1 VGDLTKLIDKIKEM
15 DKENSLIKID
25 LIKNS
30 IEYNEKFFKLHERIG
45 ELSKEEVVRAFLVV
59 KLYTNFGYSK
69 EQSIELEKRYTIGRP
84 LKKGAKI
91 DVFVNKNGN
100 PFMMFEVKE
109 PEKYEGEMDDAIKE
123 QLFKVA
129 PGIDAGKNTLKY
141 LIYYTS
147 YISDE
152 DKVTEKIVT
161 IDFKKFKTYE
171 EWESAGKPNLM
182 AIPKDYGVV
191 RKPVFV
197 KNSESDIRVDVTKDE
212 LDRIRLNIHNIL
224 WAGGKYHIE
233 LFFNLMGILLA
244 KIYDERET
252 EAGKAYGFQVFYED
266 GEPESP
272 EKVYTRINELY
283 KKALKDYL
291 GYSDEDLKKVKEIVF
306 DPPKV
311 KYVVEILQGISLI
324 SNKYDI
330 LGDFFEKVVRN
341 EFKQSKGQY
350 LTHTNLV
357 NFIIRAL
364 DIENL
369 ALHLINEEK
378 RLPYIIDPACGSG
391 TFLIESMKLITQHIL
406 QNREKLR
413 KSTSVLEFVD
423 VMFPPNR
430 RNAWANRYIYGIE
443 INLDLA
449 TATKVNMVGHGDG
462 SANIESKDA
471 LIDFQEYTKDLL
483 QVSKTSEIYP
493 KPVNEQFDVVI
504 SNPPFSVTIDR
515 DTAKNLPKVF
525 MWGER
530 IAEQLKKAK
539 KKMEVST
546 ENLFIERW
554 YQLLR
559 PKGRLGVVLPESVFD
574 VTANKYVRL
583 FLYKYFWIKA
593 IVSLP
598 DLAFQPYTP
607 TKTSLLF
614 AQKKTPE
621 EVKEWDKLWNTYLN
635 EYHSLRKR
643 IEDLFKVRKGVLDY
657 EKSQKELVD
666 SLKELLGDNFDD
678 KDGDLDIRELK
689 EKYAEEIELADQDWW
704 VFRKI
709 SQRLNYKIFMAH
721 VDEIGYKRGL
731 RGEEERENQLFQVD
745 QNGNI
750 IIDTENPKKVLD
762 YLRRDVNGANRCQFF
777 RFSFR
782 F

>member
-614 AQKKTPE
+614 AQKK
-621 EVKEWDKLWNTYLN
+621 
-635 EYHSLRKR
+635 H
-643 IEDLFKVRKGVLDY
+643 
-657 EKSQKELVD
+657 
-666 SLKELLGDNFDD
+666 
-678 KDGDLDIRELK
+678 
-689 EKYAEEIELADQDWW
+689 
-704 VFRKI
+704 
-709 SQRLNYKIFMAH
+709 
-721 VDEIGYKRGL
+721 
-731 RGEEERENQLFQVD
+731 
-745 QNGNI
+745 
-750 IIDTENPKKVLD
+750 PKKS
-762 YLRRDVNGANRCQFF
+762 RNGINYGIHT
-777 RFSFR
+777 
-782 F
+782 

>member
-15 DKENSLIKID
+15 DKEDSLVKID

-30 IEYNEKFFKLHERIG
+30 IEYNEKFVKLHERIS

-109 PEKYEGEMDDAIKE
+109 PEKYWGEMDDAIKE

-147 YISDE
+147 YVSDE
-152 DKVTEKIVT
+152 DEVKENIFT
-161 IDFKKFKTYE
+161 IDFEKFKTYE
-171 EWESAGKPNLM
+171 EWESAGKPYLT
-182 AIPKDYGVV
+182 AIPRDYGVV
-191 RKPVFV
+191 RKPVFI

-244 KIYDERET
+244 KIYGEKET

-272 EKVYTRINELY
+272 EKVYTRINDLY

-311 KYVVEILQGISLI
+311 KYVVELLQGISLI

-369 ALHLINEEK
+369 AIHLINEEK

-391 TFLIESMKLITQHIL
+391 TFLI
-406 QNREKLR
+406 
-413 KSTSVLEFVD
+413 
-423 VMFPPNR
+423 
-430 RNAWANRYIYGIE
+430 
-443 INLDLA
+443 
-449 TATKVNMVGHGDG
+449 
-462 SANIESKDA
+462 
-471 LIDFQEYTKDLL
+471 
-483 QVSKTSEIYP
+483 
-493 KPVNEQFDVVI
+493 
-504 SNPPFSVTIDR
+504 
-515 DTAKNLPKVF
+515 
-525 MWGER
+525 
-530 IAEQLKKAK
+530 
-539 KKMEVST
+539 
-546 ENLFIERW
+546 
-554 YQLLR
+554 
-559 PKGRLGVVLPESVFD
+559 
-574 VTANKYVRL
+574 
-583 FLYKYFWIKA
+583 
-593 IVSLP
+593 
-598 DLAFQPYTP
+598 
-607 TKTSLLF
+607 
-614 AQKKTPE
+614 
-621 EVKEWDKLWNTYLN
+621 
-635 EYHSLRKR
+635 
-643 IEDLFKVRKGVLDY
+643 
-657 EKSQKELVD
+657 
-666 SLKELLGDNFDD
+666 
-678 KDGDLDIRELK
+678 
-689 EKYAEEIELADQDWW
+689 
-704 VFRKI
+704 
-709 SQRLNYKIFMAH
+709 
-721 VDEIGYKRGL
+721 
-731 RGEEERENQLFQVD
+731 
-745 QNGNI
+745 
-750 IIDTENPKKVLD
+750 
-762 YLRRDVNGANRCQFF
+762 
-777 RFSFR
+777 
-782 F
+782 

>member
-1 VGDLTKLIDKIKEM
+1 
-15 DKENSLIKID
+15 
-25 LIKNS
+25 
-30 IEYNEKFFKLHERIG
+30 
-45 ELSKEEVVRAFLVV
+45 
-59 KLYTNFGYSK
+59 
-69 EQSIELEKRYTIGRP
+69 
-84 LKKGAKI
+84 
-91 DVFVNKNGN
+91 
-100 PFMMFEVKE
+100 
-109 PEKYEGEMDDAIKE
+109 
-123 QLFKVA
+123 
-129 PGIDAGKNTLKY
+129 
-141 LIYYTS
+141 
-147 YISDE
+147 
-152 DKVTEKIVT
+152 
-161 IDFKKFKTYE
+161 
-171 EWESAGKPNLM
+171 
-182 AIPKDYGVV
+182 
-191 RKPVFV
+191 
-197 KNSESDIRVDVTKDE
+197 
-212 LDRIRLNIHNIL
+212 
-224 WAGGKYHIE
+224 
-233 LFFNLMGILLA
+233 
-244 KIYDERET
+244 
-252 EAGKAYGFQVFYED
+252 
-266 GEPESP
+266 
-272 EKVYTRINELY
+272 
-283 KKALKDYL
+283 
-291 GYSDEDLKKVKEIVF
+291 
-306 DPPKV
+306 
-311 KYVVEILQGISLI
+311 
-324 SNKYDI
+324 
-330 LGDFFEKVVRN
+330 
-341 EFKQSKGQY
+341 
-350 LTHTNLV
+350 
-357 NFIIRAL
+357 
-364 DIENL
+364 
-369 ALHLINEEK
+369 
-378 RLPYIIDPACGSG
+378 
-391 TFLIESMKLITQHIL
+391 MKLITQHVL

-430 RNAWANRYIYGIE
+430 KNAWANRYIYGIE

-483 QVSKTSEIYP
+483 QISKTSEIYP

-598 DLAFQPYTP
+598 ELAFQPYTP

-635 EYHSLRKR
+635 EYHLIRKR

-666 SLKELLGDNFDD
+666 NLKELLGDNFDD

-762 YLRRDVNGANRCQFF
+762 YLRRDVKW
-777 RFSFR
+777 S
-782 F
+782 